1 MRAHACSIESPNQIM
16 AILNEAEKH
25 RAIGVT
31 NLNKHSSRSHMIL
44 TIRVEIST
52 TRLVGT
58 KEQNCMRCAQS
69 RRRCGRGEPS
79 PGADVGRGEPSP
91 GADVGGFSAFSP
103 TVGFSFSVRRRST
116 LHIVD
121 LAGSERLC
129 KTKAEGKGFSEG
141 VYINQSLLVL
151 SKVIDSECPLLRTL
165 APLF

>member
-1 MRAHACSIESPNQIM
+1 MRAHECSIESPNQIM

-52 TRLVGT
+52 TKLVGT

-69 RRRCGRGEPS
+69 RRRCGRGEP
-79 PGADVGRGEPSP
+79 RP

-103 TVGFSFSVRRRST
+103 TVGFSFSVRKQTLDAAHRRPRG
-116 LHIVD
+116 LGEAVQD
-121 LAGSERLC
+121 
-129 KTKAEGKGFSEG
+129 EGGG
-141 VYINQSLLVL
+141 QRI
-151 SKVIDSECPLLRTL
+151 
-165 APLF
+165 

>member
-52 TRLVGT
+52 TRLVGA

-69 RRRCGRGEPS
+69 RRRC
-79 PGADVGRGEPSP
+79 GRGEPSP